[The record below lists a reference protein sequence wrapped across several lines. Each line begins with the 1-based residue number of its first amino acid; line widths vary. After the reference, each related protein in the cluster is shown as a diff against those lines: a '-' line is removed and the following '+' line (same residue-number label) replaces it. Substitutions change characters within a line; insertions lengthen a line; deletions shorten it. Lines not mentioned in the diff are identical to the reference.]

1 VESTGI
7 VYSDAMRAPVN
18 LPRSLALATLLGT
31 GLASAA
37 AAQALLD
44 DPCAGFK
51 WDVSKERAL
60 FSSSA
65 VPQAAGKDGESAPV
79 VVPNR
84 LYQLALKPLE
94 QVSFPAPPGK
104 KPSDPGTFAGIAAL
118 QIPSSGSYRISV
130 DLPLW
135 IDVAVNGERVPAK
148 DYEGQRSCDAP
159 HKIVE
164 FDLDA
169 KRPLLLQFSGAT
181 QGTLRVTVTRVN

>member
-1 VESTGI
+1 MG
-7 VYSDAMRAPVN
+7 YSDAVRA
-18 LPRSLALATLLGT
+18 LEKLAYSLALTALVGT
-31 GLASAA
+31 ALASGA
-37 AAQALLD
+37 AAQALVD
-44 DPCAGFK
+44 DPCTGFK

-60 FSSSA
+60 FSSPA
-65 VPQAAGKDGESAPV
+65 VPQAAGKNGGSAPV

-84 LYQLALKPLE
+84 LYQLQLKPLE
-94 QVSFPAPPGK
+94 QVSFSAPPGK
-104 KPSDPGTFAGIAAL
+104 KPPSDPGTFAGIAAL

-159 HKIVE
+159 QKIVK

-169 KRPLLLQFSGAT
+169 KKPLLLQFSGAT

>member
-1 VESTGI
+1 MEITGI

-18 LPRSLALATLLGT
+18 LPRSLALAILLGT

-37 AAQALLD
+37 AAQTLLD

-65 VPQAAGKDGESAPV
+65 VAQAAGKDGESAPV
-79 VVPNR
+79 VLPNR

-104 KPSDPGTFAGIAAL
+104 KPSDPATFAGIAAL

-169 KRPLLLQFSGAT
+169 KKPLLLQFSGAT
-181 QGTLRVTVTRVN
+181 QGTLRVAVTRVN